1 MFVAVTH
8 TFAPFRGRPGRPGQ
22 ARADVRWTRRMRWAR
37 LARWARG
44 TRTGLALA
52 AALAAGTAPA
62 ASLTVLM
69 GDDVAASSEFVQ
81 QLRADQEPGS
91 RFELVRLSPGGVDPQ
106 LAQDTTT
113 AAGGGGGADTERAAN
128 AGVRTR
134 GLRASAAA
142 DANLT
147 LAVGPAAARA
157 AVERPGQEPL
167 VLAMLSR
174 LDYEAL
180 KAASP
185 NLRRGDRRV
194 GVLLR
199 DPAMTDQIALMS
211 AVLPQKRRV
220 GVVATPESE
229 PLVRELQR
237 AAQGANPAWD
247 VHVEYAP
254 DARSLAAALRL
265 VVPQSDALM
274 VLPDLI
280 GDSQAATLSV
290 LRAGAGAG
298 LPVFGASEGLVRSG
312 GLAAAVSTPSQLAQQ
327 ARLLGQKVASAATGN
342 TTNNNGPLVE
352 AATPATVRINATV
365 ARGLGLRLPEER
377 ELTERLAAPR

>member
-1 MFVAVTH
+1 MLRKQSMFVALKH
-8 TFAPFRGRPGRPGQ
+8 PFPFVS
-22 ARADVRWTRRMRWAR
+22 ARACPRPVAR
-37 LARWARG
+37 ALQCLG
-44 TRTGLALA
+44 LCLCLGLAS
-52 AALAAGTAPA
+52 AGHVASA

-69 GDDVAASSEFVQ
+69 GDDIAASSEFVQ

-91 RFELVRLSPGGVDPQ
+91 RFELVRLSPGGTEPPLSVDS
-106 LAQDTTT
+106 ASTG
-113 AAGGGGGADTERAAN
+113 AGTETERAAN

-134 GLRASAAA
+134 SLRTA
-142 DANLT
+142 DAGLT
-147 LAVGPAAARA
+147 MAVGPAAARA

-180 KAASP
+180 KAGSP
-185 NLRRGDRRV
+185 ALRRGDRRV

-199 DPAMTDQIALMS
+199 DPAMADQLALIN
-211 AVLPQKRRV
+211 AVLPQKHRI

-247 VHVEYAP
+247 VRVEYAP
-254 DARSLAAALRL
+254 DARSLAAALRT

-280 GDSQAATLSV
+280 GDNQAATLSV

-327 ARLLGQKVASAATGN
+327 ARLLGQKVASASTGGGG
-342 TTNNNGPLVE
+342 NGAPLVE
-352 AATPATVRINATV
+352 AATPATVRVNATV

>member
-1 MFVAVTH
+1 MKHPFPFVS
-8 TFAPFRGRPGRPGQ
+8 
-22 ARADVRWTRRMRWAR
+22 ARACPRPVAR
-37 LARWARG
+37 ALQCLGLCLGLTLAG
-44 TRTGLALA
+44 HA
-52 AALAAGTAPA
+52 ASA

-69 GDDVAASSEFVQ
+69 GDDIAASSEFVQ

-91 RFELVRLSPGGVDPQ
+91 RFELVRLSPGGTEPPLSADS
-106 LAQDTTT
+106 AST
-113 AAGGGGGADTERAAN
+113 AAGTEAERAAN

-134 GLRASAAA
+134 SLRTA
-142 DANLT
+142 DAGLT
-147 LAVGPAAARA
+147 MAVGPAAARA

-180 KAASP
+180 KAGSP
-185 NLRRGDRRV
+185 ALRRGDRRV

-199 DPAMTDQIALMS
+199 DPAMADQLALIN
-211 AVLPQKRRV
+211 AVLPQKHRI

-247 VHVEYAP
+247 VRVEYAP
-254 DARSLAAALRL
+254 DARSLAAALRV

-280 GDSQAATLSV
+280 GDNQAATLSV

-327 ARLLGQKVASAATGN
+327 ARLLGQKVASASASASTAAGGS
-342 TTNNNGPLVE
+342 NGAPLVE
-352 AATPATVRINATV
+352 AATPATVRVNATV

>member
-1 MFVAVTH
+1 MSVAVN
-8 TFAPFRGRPGRPGQ
+8 PLLPPLPGRLR
-22 ARADVRWTRRMRWAR
+22 RAA
-37 LARWARG
+37 G
-44 TRTGLALA
+44 
-52 AALAAGTAPA
+52 AALAAGLAWVAGDAAAA

-69 GDDVAASSEFVQ
+69 GDDAAASSEFVQ
-81 QLRADQEPGS
+81 QLRADQEPGGK
-91 RFELVRLSPGGVDPQ
+91 FELVRLTP
-106 LAQDTTT
+106 
-113 AAGGGGGADTERAAN
+113 GGADPQTSAEPAEAERAAN
-128 AGVRTR
+128 TGVRTR
-134 GLRASAAA
+134 SLRTASA
-142 DANLT
+142 DAPLT
-147 LAVGPAAARA
+147 MAVGPAAARA

-174 LDYEAL
+174 LEYETL

-185 NLRRGDRRV
+185 ALRRTDRRV

-199 DPAMTDQIALMS
+199 DPAMADQLALIS
-211 AVLPQKRRV
+211 AVLPQKHRV

-237 AAQGANPAWD
+237 AAQGANPSWD
-247 VHVEYAP
+247 VRVEYAP

-265 VVPQSDALM
+265 VVPRSDALM

-280 GDSQAATLSV
+280 GDNQAATLSV

-327 ARLLGQKVASAATGN
+327 ARLLGQKVAVAGTAGN
-342 TTNNNGPLVE
+342 NSGPLVE
-352 AATPATVRINATV
+352 AATPATVRVNATV

-377 ELTERLAAPR
+377 ELTDRLAAPR

>member
-1 MFVAVTH
+1 MSVVAKH
-8 TFAPFRGRPGRPGQ
+8 LSPPFRGRLHGA
-22 ARADVRWTRRMRWAR
+22 ARAV
-37 LARWARG
+37 LAF
-44 TRTGLALA
+44 GLTVGAAVGLLGLSASSRA
-52 AALAAGTAPA
+52 AAAT
-62 ASLTVLM
+62 SLTVLM
-69 GDDVAASSEFVQ
+69 GDDSAAHSEFVQ
-81 QLRADQEPGS
+81 QLRASQEPGG
-91 RFELVRLSPGGVDPQ
+91 RFELVRLSPTGEMPQ
-106 LAQDTTT
+106 TIET
-113 AAGGGGGADTERAAN
+113 AGAEPEPRAN

-134 GLRASAAA
+134 SMRPSSDAGL
-142 DANLT
+142 T
-147 LAVGPAAARA
+147 MAVGAAAARA

-180 KAASP
+180 KAGSP
-185 NLRRGDRRV
+185 ALKRGDRRV

-199 DPAMTDQIALMS
+199 DPAMADQLALIG
-211 AVLPQKRRV
+211 AVLPQKHRI

-247 VHVEYAP
+247 VRVEYAP
-254 DARSLAAALRL
+254 DARSLAAALRT

-280 GDSQAATLSV
+280 GDNQAATLSV

-327 ARLLGQKVASAATGN
+327 ARLLGQKVAAAAGSHS
-342 TTNNNGPLVE
+342 GPLVE
-352 AATPATVRINATV
+352 AATPATVRVNATV

-377 ELTERLAAPR
+377 ELTDRLAATR

>member
-1 MFVAVTH
+1 MSVVAKH
-8 TFAPFRGRPGRPGQ
+8 LSIPLRARLLHGA
-22 ARADVRWTRRMRWAR
+22 ARAV
-37 LARWARG
+37 LAFGLTVGVAI
-44 TRTGLALA
+44 GLAGLSTGSRA
-52 AALAAGTAPA
+52 AAA

-69 GDDVAASSEFVQ
+69 SEDNAAHSEFVQ
-81 QLRADQEPGS
+81 QLRASQEPGS
-91 RFELVRLSPGGVDPQ
+91 RFELVRLSPTGEM
-106 LAQDTTT
+106 AQTTET
-113 AAGGGGGADTERAAN
+113 AGAGPGPGAEPEPRAN

-134 GLRASAAA
+134 SMRPSAA

-147 LAVGPAAARA
+147 MAVGVAAARA

-174 LDYEAL
+174 LDYETL
-180 KAASP
+180 RAASP
-185 NLRRGDRRV
+185 ALKRGDRRV

-199 DPAMTDQIALMS
+199 DPAMADQLALIG
-211 AVLPQKRRV
+211 AVLPQKHRI

-247 VHVEYAP
+247 VRVEYAP
-254 DARSLAAALRL
+254 DAKSLASALRT
-265 VVPQSDALM
+265 VVPMSDALM

-280 GDSQAATLSV
+280 GDNQAATLSV

-327 ARLLGQKVASAATGN
+327 ARLLGQKVASAGN
-342 TTNNNGPLVE
+342 SNSSNNNPLVE
-352 AATPATVRINATV
+352 AATPATVRVNATV

-377 ELTERLAAPR
+377 ELTDRLAAPR